1 MVIMA
6 ANRESGIT
14 DEMLDQLLAGH
25 DPATVFASG
34 GLVDE
39 LKKRLAE
46 RMLNGEL
53 EHHLKAESEQE
64 TGNHRNGYSSKTVL
78 TDRGKLELAIPRDR
92 QGRFDPVLIGKYRR
106 RFAGFDDKIIAL
118 YSRGMTTREIAE
130 HIGELYGTEISPDLV
145 SAVTDTVLE
154 EVAAWQSRGLESTYA
169 IVFFDAIRVKIRNE
183 GLVSN
188 RAVYL
193 AIGLR
198 CAGHKE
204 ILGLWIEQ
212 TEGAKFWL
220 RVMTELRSRGVQ
232 DILIAVVDGLKGF
245 PEAITSVFPQT
256 VVQTCIVH
264 LIRFSMHF
272 ASWKERRLIGAALK
286 SIYQA
291 ESVTAAQARLEEFD
305 RGPWGRKYPA
315 IAQSWRRNWERV
327 IPFFAFA
334 PEVRTILYTTN
345 AIESLNAQV
354 RKAVRVRGHFPSEEA
369 ASKLIWLVLRN
380 IEARWKNPPV
390 AWQAAKAQLAIQF
403 EDRFVVS
410 D

>member
-1 MVIMA
+1 MA
-6 ANRESGIT
+6 TNRESGIT
-14 DEMLDQLLAGH
+14 DEVLDQLLAGR
-25 DPATVFASG
+25 DPATVFENG

-46 RMLNGEL
+46 RMLNGEMDY
-53 EHHLKAESEQE
+53 HLRTETEQE
-64 TGNHRNGYSSKTVL
+64 AGNHRNGHSSKTVL
-78 TDRGKLELAIPRDR
+78 TDTGKLELAIPRDR
-92 QGRFDPVLIGKYRR
+92 QGRFDPVLVGKYRR

-118 YSRGMTTREIAE
+118 YSRGMTTGEIAE

-154 EVAAWQSRGLESTYA
+154 EVAAWRSRGLESTYA

-198 CAGHKE
+198 CSGHKE

-291 ESVTAAQARLEEFD
+291 ESASAAQARLEEFD

-369 ASKLIWLVLRN
+369 ATKLIWLVLRN
-380 IEARWKNPPV
+380 IEARWQNPPV